1 MNDLIS
7 IIVPVYNAERYI
19 GFCISSIL
27 KQTYENFELI
37 LINDGSQDRSLELC
51 QDFSAKDGRIKVFSR
66 ENGGASAARNTGL
79 ENMRGRYV
87 IFIDCDDYVSASY
100 LENLYRAMQSGP
112 YDIVQCN
119 LKKTNTELTSVHV
132 IPFKLGDVKE
142 ITKIQALNKRKY
154 KVSVWGKIYSAHI
167 FDNFRFKE
175 GIIYEDDASYYIFI
189 DRAERIAVLNETLY
203 YYFMSENSV
212 MRNNKDN
219 KSTAFIEIYE
229 ERIRYF
235 KARNNQLL
243 LDGTYAR
250 FCLVLMLTILSSE
263 KDGKNRSDLARFSQL
278 FKQFYPMAMR
288 AQNIKI
294 TDKIMFICF
303 RFSSKI
309 IRFFFRL
316 IGEKHNG
323 GTL

>member
-7 IIVPVYNAERYI
+7 VIVPVYNGEKYI
-19 GFCISSIL
+19 ELCISSIL

-51 QDFSAKDGRIKVFSR
+51 QGFAAKDGRIKVFSR
-66 ENGGASAARNTGL
+66 ENGGLSAARNTGL
-79 ENMRGRYV
+79 ENMGGRYV
-87 IFIDCDDYVSASY
+87 TFIDVDDYVSASY
-100 LENLYRAMQSGP
+100 LENLYRAIQSGP

-119 LKKTNTELTSVHV
+119 FKKTDTELTLIHA
-132 IPFKLGDVKE
+132 IPFKLGDVTE

-154 KVSVWGKIYSAHI
+154 KVTAWAKLYSAHI

-175 GIIYEDDASYYIFI
+175 GIIHEDDASYYIFI

-203 YYFMSENSV
+203 YYFMSENSLV
-212 MRNNKDN
+212 RNNKD
-219 KSTAFIEIYE
+219 KSTVFIEIYE

-263 KDGKNRSDLARFSQL
+263 KNGKNRSDLARFSRL
-278 FKQFYPMAMR
+278 FQQYYPMAMR
-288 AQNIKI
+288 GKNIKI
-294 TDKIMFICF
+294 TDKMMFTCF

-309 IRFFFRL
+309 IRSFFRL
-316 IGEKHNG
+316 MG
-323 GTL
+323 GKA